1 MSEPAA
7 FTPEQIKKLF
17 DLTGKVAVVTGGAG
31 ALGRAIA
38 RAYALYGANVAVGG
52 RTFSKV
58 QEVADEIN
66 SLGGG
71 RAVAVQVD
79 VADED
84 SVNGLIAKTVE
95 EFGQVDIMVTAA
107 GIAERYPAE
116 QFPMDAWQ
124 RVMDINVRGTW
135 LAAQKAGK
143 WMIDNNRTGKIITIG
158 SVRGHVGH
166 PGGYGA
172 YGTSKGAVHLMTL
185 QLATEWAK
193 YHINVNCIAPCIFWT
208 PLTKQV
214 LEDEKLKQIFLS
226 RIPWGRAAIPD
237 DIVGA
242 AIYLAAP
249 ASDFVT
255 GTILN
260 VDGGTVAG

>member
-1 MSEPAA
+1 MAEPSP

-17 DLTGKVAVVTGGAG
+17 DLTGKTVVITGGSG
-31 ALGRAIA
+31 FLGRALA
-38 RAYALYGANVAVGG
+38 KGMALHGADLVLSG
-52 RTFSKV
+52 RTLSTL
-58 QEVADEIN
+58 EESAADVN
-66 SLGGG
+66 ALGGG
-71 RAVAVQVD
+71 KAIAVTAD
-79 VADED
+79 VADEA
-84 SVNGLIAKTVE
+84 SVENLVAKTVE
-95 EFGQVDIMVTAA
+95 AFGKIDVMITAG
-107 GIAERYPAE
+107 GIADRYPAE
-116 QFPMDAWQ
+116 QFPIDAWQ
-124 RVMDINVRGTW
+124 KVMDVNVRGTW
-135 LAAQKAGK
+135 LSAQKAGK
-143 WMIDNNRTGKIITIG
+143 WMIENQRPGKIITIG
-158 SVRGHVGH
+158 SVRGFNGH

-193 YHINVNCIAPCIFWT
+193 YKINVNCIAPCIFWT

-237 DIVGA
+237 DVIGA

-255 GTILN
+255 GTILP
-260 VDGGTVAG
+260 VDGGTVGG